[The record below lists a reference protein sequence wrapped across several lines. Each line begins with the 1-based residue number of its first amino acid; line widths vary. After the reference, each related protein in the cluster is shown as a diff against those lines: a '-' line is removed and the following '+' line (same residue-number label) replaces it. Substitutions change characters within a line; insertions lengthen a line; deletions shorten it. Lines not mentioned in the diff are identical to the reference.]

1 MLGRESLSR
10 TRAVDTSCDDFT
22 PDQQVEIGDLVPD
35 GVTGAVRDFHGYWLR
50 ARGTRRMPSFR
61 DIDPVDIPW
70 ALSRIFVIDALPG
83 GDFRYR
89 LAGEEIARRYNQPM
103 KGARIGDIMEDA
115 SAVRITS
122 WWRLIVDRRVASF
135 VITDHPS
142 RTGVPVSGIRLTLPL
157 SDDGDTVTQ
166 LLGFTHF
173 IDRREGFHQIVGRH
187 HLKSM
192 TWAPV

>member
-1 MLGRESLSR
+1 MLGQESLSG
-10 TRAVDTSCDDFT
+10 TRVVDAYRDDFT
-22 PDQQVEIGDLVPD
+22 PDQEVEIGDLVPD
-35 GVTGAVRDFHGYWLR
+35 GVTGAVRDFHAYWLS
-50 ARGTRRMPSFR
+50 ARGARRMPSFR

-89 LAGEEIARRYNQPM
+89 LAGEEIARRYDQPM
-103 KGARIGDIMEDA
+103 KGARIGDIMEAA
-115 SAVRITS
+115 SAIRITA

-135 VITDHPS
+135 VMTDHPS
-142 RTGVPVSGIRLTLPL
+142 RTGVPVSGMRLTLPL
-157 SDDGDTVTQ
+157 SDDDDTVTH

-173 IDRREGFHQIVGRH
+173 VDKREGFNQIVGRH

-192 TWAPV
+192 TWAAV